1 MTSVNRARRNERDE
15 DDNINYVNSNDAG
28 QEQQMTRRSL
38 AKGNEREYSSIQAM
52 KTMKTMMRVSE
63 SKSKSQ
69 HGRMKSGRRR
79 MRSPS

>member
-69 HGRMKSGRRR
+69 HGRMK
-79 MRSPS
+79 

>member
-1 MTSVNRARRNERDE
+1 MAVTSVNRARRNERVD
-15 DDNINYVNSNDAG
+15 DDNINYVNSNDNG

-38 AKGNEREYSSIQAM
+38 AKGYEREYSSIQAM

-69 HGRMKSGRRR
+69 HGRMK
-79 MRSPS
+79 

>member
-1 MTSVNRARRNERDE
+1 MAVTSVNRVRRNERVD
-15 DDNINYVNSNDAG
+15 DDNINYVNSNDNG

-38 AKGNEREYSSIQAM
+38 AKGYEREYSSIQAM

-69 HGRMKSGRRR
+69 HGRMK
-79 MRSPS
+79 